1 MHEKHCISPRMDVPD
16 PYGSRPVIR
25 RIFPTM
31 FALPLITT
39 LLLLVTIWSMV
50 EQPHPQRAGDAQVQV
65 QSRGAR
71 DYLQEARRSASRVE
85 GEILLSG
92 LEQDVEVLRDRW
104 GIPHIYGK
112 TVHDLFMAQGFVA
125 AQDRLWQME
134 MWRRIGEG
142 RMAEILG
149 PSALP
154 ADRLAR
160 LVRYRG
166 NMESEWKSY
175 APDARQII
183 EAFVEGVNANIALRR
198 DSLPFEFRIMGISPE
213 PWTPEVCLTRMAGFV
228 MTRNASNELVRAQL
242 VRAIGAETASELWP
256 PDPHVLLDVPH
267 GLDLDVID
275 FKALAAVLRAPGA
288 VNLRGDEGSNNW
300 TLTGRLT
307 ATGRPILA
315 NDPHRTIA
323 LPSLRYIAHLVGPG
337 WNVIGAGEPSLPGVA
352 AGHNERVAFGF
363 TIVGI
368 DQQDLYV
375 EFLNP
380 ESPLE
385 YLHRGRWT
393 RMQVAREPIRVKGR
407 TEPEVLELHYTI
419 HGPVLHEDGAR
430 NRAYV
435 LRWVGSEP
443 GTAGYLASLSLNRVR
458 NWREF
463 LEALERW
470 KVPSENLVYAD
481 IDGNIGWQ
489 AAGLAPI
496 RKGWQGLLP
505 VPGSGEYEWQG
516 FLDSAELP
524 KEYNP
529 PRGYI
534 ATANHNILPP
544 GYRHVLGYE
553 WSAIWRYRRIEEVL
567 RATRNHTIADSERL
581 QHDEVSLPARVLVE
595 LLGRTNPSGGE
606 ARAAVRLL
614 ANWDCVLRNSST
626 EAAIF
631 EMWVRKLVPLVWAKR
646 LSPEQLSI
654 LGNRASLDMVLRWLQ
669 APTEELFGPETEKRR
684 DQSMIDALAL
694 ALADLNARFGSE
706 RKAWAWGR
714 LHQALFLHGLGRDDE
729 LKRFLDRGPVPR
741 GGDGTT
747 VNATS
752 FATDFRQTGGASY
765 RQIMD
770 LSDWDRSVGINVPGQ
785 SGEPGSA
792 HYDDLLSLWAQ
803 GQYHPLAYSRA
814 FVEKVTAHRL
824 TLSPGRRIRKVMRE
838 KESKPASKL

>member
-1 MHEKHCISPRMDVPD
+1 M
-16 PYGSRPVIR
+16 IR
-25 RIFPTM
+25 RLFPSL
-31 FALPLITT
+31 FAFSSITA
-39 LLLLVTIWSMV
+39 LLLLATMWSAA
-50 EQPHPQRAGDAQVQV
+50 EQPDLQPAGDAQVQV
-65 QSRGAR
+65 QPRIAR
-71 DYLQEARRSASRVE
+71 DYLQEARHSASQVE
-85 GEILLSG
+85 GQILLPG

-134 MWRRIGEG
+134 MWRRTGEG

-149 PSALP
+149 PSAVP
-154 ADRLAR
+154 ADRVAR

-166 NMESEWKSY
+166 NMEAEWKSY

-183 EAFVEGVNANIALRR
+183 EAFVQGVNANINLRR
-198 DSLPFEFRIMGISPE
+198 DSLPFEFRIMGTSPE

-228 MTRNASNELVRAQL
+228 MTRNASNEVVRARL
-242 VRAIGAETASELWP
+242 VRAIGIKAASELWP
-256 PDPHVLLDVPH
+256 PDPNVVLEVPR
-267 GLDLDVID
+267 GLDLDAID
-275 FKALAAVLRAPGA
+275 SEALAAVLRAPGSID
-288 VNLRGDEGSNNW
+288 LRGDEGSNNW
-300 TLTGRLT
+300 TLAGRLT

-375 EFLNP
+375 ETLNP
-380 ESPLE
+380 KNPLE
-385 YLHRGRWT
+385 YLHRGKWT
-393 RMQVAREPIRVKGR
+393 RMQVVHEPIRVKGKPK
-407 TEPEVLELHYTI
+407 PEVLELHFTI
-419 HGPVLHEDGAR
+419 HGPVLHEDRAR

-435 LRWVGSEP
+435 LKWVGSEP

-458 NWREF
+458 NWSEF

-481 IDGNIGWQ
+481 TDGNIGWQ

-496 RKGWQGLLP
+496 RKGWRGLLP
-505 VPGSGEYEWQG
+505 VPGNGEYEWQG
-516 FLDSAELP
+516 FLSSAELP

-529 PRGYI
+529 TRGYI

-553 WSAIWRYRRIEEVL
+553 WSAMWRFRRIEEVL
-567 RATRNHTIADSERL
+567 RATRNHTVADSEKL
-581 QHDEVSLPARVLVE
+581 QNDEMSLPARVLVE
-595 LLGRTNPSGGE
+595 LLGRTNPSSSDT
-606 ARAAVRLL
+606 RAAVRLL

-631 EMWVRKLVPLVWAKR
+631 EMWVRKLAPLVWAKR
-646 LSPEQLSI
+646 LAPEQLSI
-654 LGNRASLDMVLRWLQ
+654 LGNRASLEMVLRWLQ
-669 APTEELFGPETEKRR
+669 APTEELFGSEAEKHR
-684 DQSMIDALAL
+684 DQSMIDALEL
-694 ALADLNARFGSE
+694 ALADLTARFGSE
-706 RKAWAWGR
+706 RKSWTWGR

-752 FATDFRQTGGASY
+752 FAADFRQTSGASY

-824 TLSPGRRIRKVMRE
+824 KLSPGGRIRKVMDE
-838 KESKPASKL
+838 KGGNLARK